1 MHLPWLNFF
10 TGAYDKYKD
19 FFKIPYFIFVRDT
32 LSYLALLAMHLAIC
46 VQPSQ
51 VSFSGLEW
59 VILVFFLGRLLNE
72 VKQIIDMRRTR
83 SANQEKLT
91 LGDYIRYVYQLY
103 WSQNLQ
109 RLTTSYNV
117 LQRIQR
123 LTFLVFLF
131 FLPSFLPS
139 FLRYSLQTFFY
150 LPAILPTLLSPFLHS
165 FLRSFLSSFH
175 PFFLSL
181 LFYLLMYLFI
191 YFLVCC
197 CSF

>member
-1 MHLPWLNFF
+1 MHLLWLNFF
-10 TGAYDKYKD
+10 TGAYDKYKE

-91 LGDYIRYVYQLY
+91 LGDYIRY
-103 WSQNLQ
+103 
-109 RLTTSYNV
+109 TTSYV
-117 LQRIQR
+117 FR
-123 LTFLVFLF
+123 LSF
-131 FLPSFLPS
+131 FPSFLPS
-139 FLRYSLQTFFY
+139 FLSSFLPSLLSSNFLLPTCHPSHLAFS
-150 LPAILPTLLSPFLHS
+150 LPAFLPS
-165 FLRSFLSSFH
+165 FLPVFVSSFL
-175 PFFLSL
+175 PFFIIL
-181 LFYLLMYLFI
+181 LTHVFVYLFSC
-191 YFLVCC
+191 LLL
-197 CSF
+197 